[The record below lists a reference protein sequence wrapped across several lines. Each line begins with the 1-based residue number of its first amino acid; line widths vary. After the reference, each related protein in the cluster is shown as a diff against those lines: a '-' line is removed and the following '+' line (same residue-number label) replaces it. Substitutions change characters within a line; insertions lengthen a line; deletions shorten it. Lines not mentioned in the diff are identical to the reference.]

1 MKIGELSRSTGC
13 PVATLRFYEKEG
25 LLLAPGRAGNNY
37 RIYGEED
44 ARRVGFIMH
53 CRLLGFSLAEI
64 RAFLDFRSN
73 PCESC
78 GWINDLVERHIA
90 RIDRQIAALQHFKS
104 HFESLR
110 QRCDGT
116 QRERC
121 GILESLESFDI
132 SCCRQMQDLGED
144 EEEKRGVMRC

>member
-1 MKIGELSRSTGC
+1 MKIGELSKSTGC

-25 LLLAPGRAGNNY
+25 LLQAPGRAGNNY

-44 ARRVGFIMH
+44 AKRVGFIMH

-73 PCESC
+73 PCKSC

-121 GILESLESFDI
+121 GILESMESFDS
-132 SCCRQMQDLGED
+132 SCCRQMNGMVDDPLQENH
-144 EEEKRGVMRC
+144 

>member
-25 LLLAPGRAGNNY
+25 LLQAPGRAGNNY

-64 RAFLDFRSN
+64 RAFLDFRNS

-121 GILESLESFDI
+121 GILESLGSFDS
-132 SCCRQMQDLGED
+132 SCCRQVQDMGED
-144 EEEKRGVMRC
+144 PHQQVR